1 MDSILQQGTLK
12 SVDRNYS
19 EKRAA
24 RNMQTGMLRTTSEER
39 VQVTLVAER
48 DSGNTSSERER
59 ER

>member
-1 MDSILQQGTLK
+1 
-12 SVDRNYS
+12 
-19 EKRAA
+19 
-24 RNMQTGMLRTTSEER
+24 MQTGMLRTTSEER